1 MKWYENAVFYHI
13 YPIGY
18 FGCPRTND
26 RSSEPTHKILKLIDD
41 IPHIKE
47 LGCNAIYFGPIF
59 ESVAHGYDTID
70 YKTVDRRLG
79 TNEDFKRVCDALR
92 ENGIRIVLDGVFNH
106 VGRDFTEFRDVRE
119 HRLGSAKKDWFHV
132 REGNSCYNDGFYYE
146 GWEGHYELVKLNLFN
161 PDVKQYIK
169 DVITGWKNEFGIDG
183 LRLDVA
189 YCLDH
194 NFLRELRGH
203 CKWLDEDFFLL
214 GETLHGDYN
223 MWMNDQMLDSVT
235 NYECYKGLFSSFND
249 MNMFEIAHSI
259 NRQFGSENWCLY
271 RGKHLYTFVD
281 NHDVTR
287 VATILRT
294 KEHLPLI
301 YTLMFMMPGI
311 PSVYYGSEYG
321 IEGDKR
327 GGGDDAL
334 RPEFDLE
341 KMKSAGHR
349 DLTELISALAD
360 IEKNCPAAAAGDY
373 KQVQLTNR
381 QYAFSRSADG
391 ETLITVINADGAP
404 FTFNLNVTGEAENL
418 LTGETQEL
426 GGLTLPAFTSAVYK
440 IS

>member
-1 MKWYENAVFYHI
+1 MNWYENAVFYHI

-18 FGCPRTND
+18 FGCPRQND
-26 RSSEPTHKILKLIDD
+26 QTSEPTHKILRLIDD
-41 IPHIKE
+41 IPHIKS
-47 LGCNAIYFGPIF
+47 LGCSAIYFGPVF

-70 YKTVDRRLG
+70 YKTIDRRLG
-79 TNEDFKRVCDALR
+79 TNEDFKKVCDALH
-92 ENGIRIVLDGVFNH
+92 ENGIKVVLDGVFNH
-106 VGRDFTEFRDVRE
+106 VGRDFVAFRDVRE
-119 HRLGSAKKDWFHV
+119 HKMSSSKKDWFHV
-132 REGNSCYNDGFYYE
+132 REGNSGYNDGFYYE
-146 GWEGHYELVKLNLFN
+146 GWEGHYELVKLNLYN
-161 PDVKQYIK
+161 PEVKQYLK
-169 DVITGWKNEFGIDG
+169 DVITGWREEFGIDG

-189 YCLDH
+189 YCLDQ
-194 NFLRELRGH
+194 NFLKELRGH
-203 CKWLDEDFFLL
+203 CKWLSPDFFLL

-259 NRQFGSENWCLY
+259 NRQFGNENWCLY

-287 VATILRT
+287 VATILKT

-311 PSVYYGSEYG
+311 PSVYYGSEYA

-334 RPEFDLE
+334 RPGFDLD
-341 KMKSAGHR
+341 KMKSEGHR
-349 DLTELISALAD
+349 DLTEHIKSLAE
-360 IEKNCPAAAAGDY
+360 IQKNHPAASQGDY

-404 FTFNLNVTGEAENL
+404 FTFNLNMGGQAENL

-426 GGLTLPAFTSAVYK
+426 VGLTLPAFTSAVFK
-440 IS
+440 V